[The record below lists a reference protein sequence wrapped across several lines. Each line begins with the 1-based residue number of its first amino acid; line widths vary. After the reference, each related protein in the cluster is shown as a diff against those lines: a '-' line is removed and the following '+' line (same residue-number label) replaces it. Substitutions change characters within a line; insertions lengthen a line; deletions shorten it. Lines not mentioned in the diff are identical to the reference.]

1 MRGSFAEGLGWRD
14 LPKWGS
20 SGAGRA
26 WGRPCHLVPRWG
38 LLLSYEGQREG
49 AGFHG
54 QGSTL
59 CTVPLHT
66 DSTGPSSRG
75 RRAESRLGGCG
86 VGQATY
92 LPYGPIP

>member
-1 MRGSFAEGLGWRD
+1 MLGGCGED
-14 LPKWGS
+14 PATLSPG
-20 SGAGRA
+20 GD
-26 WGRPCHLVPRWG
+26 

-59 CTVPLHT
+59 CTVPICA

-92 LPYGPIP
+92 LPYGLIP